1 MTADLYDD
9 LAEFHDLFMKEPWDA
24 LRPAVREVVGGL
36 GPDDVVVD
44 LGAGT
49 GMGTRVI
56 AAESAANLVA
66 VEPSR
71 MMRTALV
78 ARVAGDQALAERVT
92 VVAGGL
98 PDALETCIG
107 EQPVAGF
114 VCAHTLGHL
123 DEATRKATFDWL
135 AANSTPEVAGLVTF
149 TPDVLTDGPVVE
161 RRHVGRYL
169 YEAHY
174 LETPEMDTFLS
185 EYVVKDRDRV
195 IRSERFTGPWQSLRA
210 DRLAA
215 ELAGAG
221 LALTVAGPS
230 WGLVRKDAR

>member
-1 MTADLYDD
+1 MTTDLYDD
-9 LAEFHDLFMKEPWDA
+9 LAEFHDIFMKEPWEA
-24 LRPAVREVVGGL
+24 LRPAVRAVVGGL
-36 GPDDVVVD
+36 GSNDVVVD

-56 AAESAANLVA
+56 VAETEANLVA
-66 VEPSR
+66 LEPSR
-71 MMRTALV
+71 MMRTALM
-78 ARVAGDQALAERVT
+78 ARVAGDQAMAERVT

-98 PDALETCIG
+98 PDALRTCVG
-107 EQPVAGF
+107 EEPVAAF

-123 DEATRKATFDWL
+123 DEATRKATYDWL
-135 AANSTPEVAGLVTF
+135 ASCSTPDVAGLVTF
-149 TPDVLTDGPVVE
+149 TPDVLADGPVVE

-174 LETPEMDTFLS
+174 LESPGTNSFLS

-195 IRSERFTGPWQSLRA
+195 IRSERFTGPWLSLPS
-210 DRLAA
+210 DRLA
-215 ELAGAG
+215 EDLAGAG
-221 LALTVAGPS
+221 FTLTVSGPS

>member
-1 MTADLYDD
+1 MVLIWRGLWNAEKHSQLREGAAMTADLYDD
-9 LAEFHDLFMKEPWDA
+9 LAEFHDLFMKEPWEA

-56 AAESAANLVA
+56 AAETAANLVA

-71 MMRTALV
+71 MMRTALM

-92 VVAGGL
+92 VVAG
-98 PDALETCIG
+98 
-107 EQPVAGF
+107 
-114 VCAHTLGHL
+114 
-123 DEATRKATFDWL
+123 
-135 AANSTPEVAGLVTF
+135 LVTF
-149 TPDVLTDGPVVE
+149 TPDVLADGAVVE
-161 RRHVGRYL
+161 QRHVGRYL

-174 LETPEMDTFLS
+174 LETLETDTFLS
-185 EYVVKDRDRV
+185 EDVVKDRDRV
-195 IRSERFTGPWQSLRA
+195 IRSERFTGPWLSLPS
-210 DRLAA
+210 DRLAE
-215 ELAGAG
+215 ELGGAG
-221 LALTVAGPS
+221 LTLTVAGPS

>member
-9 LAEFHDLFMKEPWDA
+9 LAEFHDLFMKEPWEA

-56 AAESAANLVA
+56 AAESAASLVA

-71 MMRTALV
+71 MMRTALM

-107 EQPVAGF
+107 EQPVAGP
-114 VCAHTLGHL
+114 V
-123 DEATRKATFDWL
+123 R
-135 AANSTPEVAGLVTF
+135 F
-149 TPDVLTDGPVVE
+149 TPDVIADGTVVE
-161 RRHVGRYL
+161 QRHVGRYL

-174 LETPEMDTFLS
+174 LETAETDTFLS
-185 EYVVKDRDRV
+185 EYGVKDRDR
-195 IRSERFTGPWQSLRA
+195 
-210 DRLAA
+210 
-215 ELAGAG
+215 
-221 LALTVAGPS
+221 
-230 WGLVRKDAR
+230 GLVRKDAR